1 MQTIRNGSAGAL
13 LLAAHACAL
22 GQSAPDPASQA
33 GAQPVQQVV
42 VSAGADAQRLQSTTT
57 AIVVRRD
64 ELLRHGDATLADVLK
79 RQPGITLDASPGK
92 APAIRMRGMGS
103 GYVAILLNGVPAPSG
118 FALESLTPDMV
129 ERIEIGRV
137 ATAETSGQ
145 AVAGTINV
153 ILRRAGPAGGAA
165 ADEVKA
171 GSAFVDG
178 SAAPQLTVQHDG
190 RRGALAYTLAATL
203 RRTQNPVTALVTE
216 EGAMPA
222 LLRRTAWFDH
232 QVDDLLELAPRL
244 SWQADARDTLA
255 AQAYVRWRHIHNA
268 MRQSETTEIGSPTAF
283 PRAAQRYE
291 TRPLHA
297 YADLAWTRKLDGGA
311 RLAAKL
317 SGFHTARDADFLYR
331 GMDASD
337 ALLATHR
344 VASGPVEREWTFS
357 GSWRRPLWRSHML
370 AAGWEAGRKA
380 RSEYR
385 RERQTDAGGALLLA
399 SDEDYRARVVR
410 AALFVQDEWDI
421 DDAWS
426 AYAGL
431 RREDL
436 RTSGAGNAHA
446 AVDVHAG
453 AWSPILQVLFKPR
466 RPDGAR
472 GDDGDDGGG
481 SGDEPRDGFRFA
493 VSRTYKAPEISRLM
507 PRRYTV
513 DNNNSATNPD
523 QQGNPNLRPE
533 LALGIDLAWE
543 RSVGKDG
550 MLSVSAFHKRIR
562 DITLVRIYR
571 SNGVWIATPDNQG
584 GATVRGIEFEGKATR
599 GALSGRVNL
608 ARNWSHVDSLP
619 QPGNRIEGQPAWSG
633 NLGLDYA
640 SARRLDLGAT
650 YTYRGRVAS
659 RSGALFF
666 SDDAA
671 TRRLDLV
678 ALWKRDAR
686 SRLRLSVADLLHRDV
701 RERLAYQGDSALVS
715 TTVFRTHTTW
725 RLVWEQSL

>member
-22 GQSAPDPASQA
+22 GQSAPDPASQSA

-42 VSAGADAQRLQSTTT
+42 VSAAGDAQRLQSTTT
-57 AIVVRRD
+57 GIVVRRD

-79 RQPGITLDASPGK
+79 RQPGITLDAGPGK
-92 APAIRMRGMGS
+92 APALRMRGMGG
-103 GYVAILLNGVPAPSG
+103 GYVAILLNGVPAPAD

-137 ATAETSGQ
+137 ATAENSGQ

-153 ILRRAGPAGGAA
+153 ILRRAGPARGAAA

-171 GSAFVDG
+171 GSAFVG
-178 SAAPQLTVQHDG
+178 GYAAPQLTLQHDG

-203 RRTQNPVTALVTE
+203 KRNQNPVTALTTE
-216 EGAMPA
+216 EGTAPA
-222 LLRRTAWFDH
+222 LLRRIAWFDH
-232 QVDDLLELAPRL
+232 QVDDMLELAPRL
-244 SWQADARDTLA
+244 SWQPDAQDTLA
-255 AQAYVRWRHIHNA
+255 AQAYLRKRHIHNDK
-268 MRQSETTEIGSPTAF
+268 RENETTETGSPTAF
-283 PRAAQRYE
+283 PHAAQRYE
-291 TRPLHA
+291 TRPLQA

-317 SGFHTARDADFLYR
+317 SGFYGARDADFLYR
-331 GMDASD
+331 GMDADD

-344 VASGPVEREWTFS
+344 VASGPVEREWTFG
-357 GSWRRPLWRSHML
+357 GSWRRPLWRSHAL
-370 AAGWEAGRKA
+370 AAGWEFGRKT

-385 RERQTDAGGALLLA
+385 RERQSDAGGALLLA
-399 SDEDYRARVVR
+399 SDEDYRARVGR

-436 RTSGAGNAHA
+436 RTSGEGNAHA
-446 AVDVHAG
+446 PVDVHAG
-453 AWSPILQVLFKPR
+453 AWSPILQLLFKPR
-466 RPDGAR
+466 AAHGAQ
-472 GDDGDDGGG
+472 GDGDG
-481 SGDEPRDGFRFA
+481 EAARDGLRFA
-493 VSRTYKAPEISRLM
+493 VSRTYKAPQIGQLM

-543 RSVGKDG
+543 RSIGKDG

-562 DITLVRIYR
+562 DITLLRIYQ
-571 SNGVWIATPDNQG
+571 SNGVWIAMPDNQG
-584 GATVRGIEFEGKATR
+584 GATVRGVEFEGKATR
-599 GALSGRVNL
+599 GTLAGRVNL

-619 QPGNRIEGQPAWSG
+619 RPDNRIEGQPAWSG

-640 SARRLDLGAT
+640 PARRVDLGGT

-671 TRRLDLV
+671 KRQLDLY
-678 ALWKRDAR
+678 ALWKRDAA

-701 RERLAYQGDSALVS
+701 RERLAYQGAGALAS
-715 TTVFRTHTTW
+715 TTVLRARTTW